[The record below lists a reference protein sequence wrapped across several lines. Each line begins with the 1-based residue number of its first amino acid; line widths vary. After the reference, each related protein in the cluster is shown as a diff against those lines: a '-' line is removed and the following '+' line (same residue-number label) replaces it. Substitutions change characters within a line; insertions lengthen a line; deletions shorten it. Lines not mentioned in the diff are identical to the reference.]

1 MSEVQ
6 NFNPLQG
13 VTFKRES
20 LGNGTF
26 NAIRIEQYASS
37 IAVAPAWDGLVVDK
51 GYLKTLLA
59 THKPAGTSVMWGT
72 WKFKSKGLFTAVPG
86 AHAAFIM
93 RALSTGLSNIGAG
106 FIIGGLSTFTQ
117 SEGGACGS
125 GIRSQPEIWFENS
138 DGSAGNKL
146 LGGGYCG
153 PALQDWKEYS
163 VSIHVADTGYAYTI
177 RDTAAG
183 VDVFSTY
190 VPMPTTPSTA
200 KFNKATGW
208 TTGIVF
214 GDVDGTSWEFEIYD
228 LNLGWF

>member
-1 MSEVQ
+1 MSETQVV
-6 NFNPLQG
+6 NPLQG
-13 VTFKRES
+13 VTFKRTS

-26 NAIRIEQYASS
+26 EASRVEQRPLGS
-37 IAVAPAWDGLVVDK
+37 VCLPAWDGNLPNR

-59 THKPAGTSVMWGT
+59 TDRPVGTGVMWGT
-72 WKFKSKGLFTAVPG
+72 WKFKSKGLFTAVPD
-86 AHAAFIM
+86 AHVAFIM

-153 PALQDWKEYS
+153 PTLQDWKEYS

-208 TTGIVF
+208 TAGIVF
-214 GDVDGTSWEFEIYD
+214 GDVDGTSWEFEISD